1 VRDPVRVFERR
12 IALSPIERADIMSH
26 IPLIDYDTAAEEA
39 RQAHDEEVRVRGRM
53 TNMKRTLLHS
63 PAAHRIYAEWFTLRA
78 ELATIADRP
87 IWIFSHAIS
96 KSCNSK
102 IAITFFRRA
111 LISNGFDPDALELS
125 EEEALLAAFGKA
137 IVADSNAIPAEIWVA
152 LKQRYDAK
160 TLVDLVAF
168 AGIMLATAVFNNVV
182 EVDFD
187 AELEPFAEGTR

>member
-1 VRDPVRVFERR
+1 
-12 IALSPIERADIMSH
+12 MSH
-26 IPLIDYDTAAEEA
+26 IPQIDYTTASEEIRA
-39 RQAHDEEVRVRGRM
+39 AHDEEMRVRGRM

-78 ELATIADRP
+78 ELSAIADRP
-87 IWIFSHAIS
+87 IWIFSHSIS
-96 KSCNSK
+96 KAANSR

-111 LISNGFDPDALELS
+111 LINAGFDPEALVLS
-125 EEEALLAAFGKA
+125 EEEALLDAFGTA
-137 IVADSNAIPAEIWVA
+137 IVANSNAVPAEIWTQ
-152 LKQRYDAK
+152 LKGRYDAK

-187 AELEPFAEGTR
+187 PELEPFAATGRTAS

>member
-1 VRDPVRVFERR
+1 
-12 IALSPIERADIMSH
+12 MSH
-26 IPLIDYDTAAEEA
+26 IPLIDYDTASDEIRATHDAE
-39 RQAHDEEVRVRGRM
+39 VKVRGRM

-78 ELATIADRP
+78 ELAGISDRP

-96 KSCNSK
+96 KACKSK

-111 LISNGFDPDALELS
+111 LINNGFNPDALVLS
-125 EEEALLAAFGKA
+125 EEEALLDAFGKA
-137 IVADSNAIPAEIWVA
+137 IVADSNAIPAEIWA
-152 LKQRYDAK
+152 QLKQRYDAK

-187 AELEPFAEGTR
+187 PELEAFAEGAS